1 MYSLDQCNHK
11 QFQSLQTT
19 VKSENSSKN
28 CSLLEK
34 DWSKIIIVFGLQE
47 EKDDTLSEK
56 AEVFSVLVRSLV
68 LWTGVLAINN
78 ILSKS

>member
-47 EKDDTLSEK
+47 EK